1 MSTEKKE
8 NPLWQ
13 YRCIMQNARQVEQC
27 LAEYIQAIE
36 EFGLEE
42 PHSDQTPIQCREELL
57 TPKEILRRAGE
68 YADALEQMMLEAAQA
83 RNQVLT
89 NILRQSSG
97 LAEYRALRKT
107 YIDNVD
113 DAV

>member
-1 MSTEKKE
+1 MSKQNQE

-13 YRCIMQNARQVEQC
+13 YRCILRKAHQVEKQ

-36 EFGLEE
+36 EFGLEQAQC
-42 PHSDQTPIQCREELL
+42 DQTPIRCKDEWL
-57 TPKEILRRAGE
+57 TPAEILRRAGT
-68 YADALEQMMLEAAQA
+68 YADTLEQLMLEAAQM

-89 NILRQSSG
+89 TILQQSSG
-97 LAEYRALRKT
+97 LAEYRALRET

>member
-1 MSTEKKE
+1 MSKQDEK
-8 NPLWQ
+8 NPLCQ
-13 YRCIMQNARQVEQC
+13 YRCILQKAHQVEQQ

-36 EFGLEE
+36 EFGLEQAQC
-42 PHSDQTPIQCREELL
+42 DQTPIQCKDELL
-57 TPKEILRRAGE
+57 TPAEILRRAGA
-68 YADALEQMMLEAAQA
+68 YADTLEQLILEAAQT

-89 NILRQSSG
+89 TILQQSSG
-97 LAEYRALRKT
+97 LAEYRTLRET